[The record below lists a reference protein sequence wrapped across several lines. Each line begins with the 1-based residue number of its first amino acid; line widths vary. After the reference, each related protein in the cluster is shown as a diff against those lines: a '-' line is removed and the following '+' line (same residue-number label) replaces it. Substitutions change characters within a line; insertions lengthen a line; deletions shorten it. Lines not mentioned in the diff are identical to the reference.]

1 MITTRRSADSYSE
14 TFGDRKANVALLE
27 REYVP
32 SSYEEFVCSERKEE
46 VNFDEEKLTR
56 QRNLQKLLN
65 YDRYSETYVDEPVAE
80 VAEVVEPVTVAMS
93 EEDIRPTST
102 TMQFGDTDVSQM
114 YQELRQER
122 EQARDSHKLNA
133 KGKFILVLYALAVTV
148 IMALIIVNTGVLSR
162 LTSENQVKEA
172 QLESIVSEYNDVHN
186 QYQTDITDSVVSERA
201 ESLGMIR

>member
-32 SSYEEFVCSERKEE
+32 SSYEEFVGSERKEE

>member
-1 MITTRRSADSYSE
+1 MVTTRRSADSYSE
-14 TFGDRKANVALLE
+14 TYSERKANVALLE

-32 SSYEEFVCSERKEE
+32 SSYEEFVGSEKKEE
-46 VNFDEEKLTR
+46 VNFDEEKLNR

-65 YDRYSETYVDEPVAE
+65 YDRYSETYVEEPVSE
-80 VAEVVEPVTVAMS
+80 VKEAVATATVAMS
-93 EEDIRPTST
+93 EDDIRPTST
-102 TMQFGDTDVSQM
+102 TMQFGDGDVDQM

-162 LTSENQVKEA
+162 LTSENQVKQAE
-172 QLESIVSEYNDVHN
+172 LESIVSEYNDVHN
-186 QYQTDITDSVVSERA
+186 QYQTDITDSVVAERA

>member
-32 SSYEEFVCSERKEE
+32 SSYEEFVGSERKEE

-172 QLESIVSEYNDVHN
+172 QLESIVSEYNNVHN